1 VLVVSFRYPRTTK
14 GKEKQVKR
22 IVVDIVI
29 IVALVVALAVAAYVG
44 GQRGQYEADHL
55 SWEQVQ

>member
-1 VLVVSFRYPRTTK
+1 M
-14 GKEKQVKR
+14 KQIKAAI
-22 IVVDIVI
+22 IVVLIV
-29 IVALVVALAVAAYVG
+29 VVFVYCAWVG

>member
-1 VLVVSFRYPRTTK
+1 MKYIKVALIVLVV
-14 GKEKQVKR
+14 
-22 IVVDIVI
+22 VVVF
-29 IVALVVALAVAAYVG
+29 VYAAYVG